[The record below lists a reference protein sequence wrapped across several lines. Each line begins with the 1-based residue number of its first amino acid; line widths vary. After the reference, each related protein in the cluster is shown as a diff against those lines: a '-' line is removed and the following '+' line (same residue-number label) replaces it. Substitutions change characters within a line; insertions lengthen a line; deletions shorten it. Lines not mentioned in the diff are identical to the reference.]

1 VEQQNGG
8 ENPSPARRLYQASSS
23 RRGATSWLS
32 LFVMLVIVVAAAY
45 LWSLPRDLP
54 PSQPKTLKVAVA
66 DSSGSI
72 AVPDSSRAEGG
83 GVIPSSGNT
92 VPQAFIA
99 PAPAFQNPG
108 TVPIGSFLDYARQ
121 MQFDPA
127 RGLDLSLAADD
138 KGNARIIRIAPLTN
152 LRQLDS
158 TAFAEGRIIARI
170 QTDAAYSDLSLHN
183 GDNYLWV
190 RGQLG
195 SPIRAELWST
205 TAFAAPKSLILNFS
219 PRPPPDAP
227 SGKDAFWSGADSSNK
242 VLWIVCGHG
251 WCHS

>member
-1 VEQQNGG
+1 V
-8 ENPSPARRLYQASSS
+8 
-23 RRGATSWLS
+23 
-32 LFVMLVIVVAAAY
+32 VIVVAAAY
-45 LWSLPRDLP
+45 LWSLPRGV
-54 PSQPKTLKVAVA
+54 PSSGPNTLNVVVA

-72 AVPDSSRAEGG
+72 AAPDSTRNESAGLAPLTG
-83 GVIPSSGNT
+83 SNSAQPFV
-92 VPQAFIA
+92 A

-108 TVPIGSFLDYARQ
+108 SVPIGSFLDYARQ
-121 MQFDPA
+121 MQFDPT
-127 RGLDLSLAADD
+127 RGLDLTLPPDD
-138 KGNARIIRIAPLTN
+138 KGSARVIRIAPLTN

-195 SPIRAELWST
+195 SSMKVEVWST
-205 TAFAAPKSLILNFS
+205 SAFAPPKSLVLNYS
-219 PRPPPDAP
+219 PRPPANAP
-227 SGKDAFWSGADSSNK
+227 SGKDAFWVGPDGSNK
-242 VLWIVCGHG
+242 VLWLVCGRG